1 MDNNVRPSGDS
12 DPTSP
17 SDYSLIGV
25 LRTLWQWRKPIVYT
39 AAAAAI
45 GAILI
50 SLLLADYFK
59 AETRFLA
66 LSPDQYTPEAIF
78 GLTNSKT
85 YFYGNMNDID
95 RVMAIAESN
104 ELADYLIETHGLY
117 EHYDIDPDH
126 DRAVSKVRG
135 HFFDLY
141 EVSKTPRD
149 EVKIEMEDKEP
160 ELAAALANAARD
172 RVDYL
177 NKEIYREYLRKTIE
191 VMQGEVSG
199 KQQYLDG
206 FADSL
211 RKIRE
216 VYDIYDLNTQMELL
230 STKSNEAIQG
240 ILGAK
245 AKITAYENGRIRGA
259 QDSIAKISVELA
271 AMERVKLSLD
281 TQLVQLNSG
290 MEPMLNM
297 LDGRGRMSLALNE
310 DLKRLKMFESALT
323 SNQSS
328 IAVLEV
334 AQAPVVKSRPK
345 RMFIVIGA
353 VFVAFVLAVLGVLA
367 IDNSRKFDWSKI
379 TE

>member
-1 MDNNVRPSGDS
+1 MDKNVRPSGNS
-12 DPTSP
+12 STATP

-39 AAAAAI
+39 TVIAAV
-45 GAILI
+45 GAVII
-50 SLLLADYFK
+50 SLLLANYYK

-126 DRAVSKVRG
+126 ERAVSKIRG

-141 EVSKTPRD
+141 EVTKTPRD
-149 EVKIEMEDKEP
+149 AVMLEVEDKDP
-160 ELAAALANAARD
+160 ELAAVLANSARD
-172 RVDYL
+172 RIDYL
-177 NKEIYREYLRKTIE
+177 SKEIYREYLRKTIE
-191 VMQGEVSG
+191 VMQGEVDG

-206 FADSL
+206 FTDSL

-216 VYDIYDLNTQMELL
+216 TYEIYDLNTQMELL
-230 STKSNEAIQG
+230 STKSNQARQG
-240 ILGAK
+240 ILGAR
-245 AKITAYENGRIRGA
+245 AKIAAYESGSIRGA
-259 QDSIAKISVELA
+259 QDSIAKLNVDLA
-271 AMERVKLSLD
+271 AMERVKLNLD
-281 TQLVQLNSG
+281 TQLVQLNTG

-297 LDGRGRMSLALNE
+297 LDGRGRMSEAFNE

-334 AQAPVVKSRPK
+334 AQPPVIKSRPK

-353 VFVAFVLAVLGVLA
+353 AFVAFLLAVLGVLA